1 MCWRIIISATPSY
14 GAIEGFSKSKAEK
27 HGDISGEYQRGRHM
41 TGRKRKREAGMITV
55 EGVLSLVPFIIVI
68 LGIIS
73 FINIFAVHNKIQYA
87 LYQIGSE
94 LSCYTYFYQALGV
107 RAADIEGYGGGD

>member
-1 MCWRIIISATPSY
+1 
-14 GAIEGFSKSKAEK
+14 
-27 HGDISGEYQRGRHM
+27 M

-94 LSCYTYFYQALGV
+94 LS
-107 RAADIEGYGGGD
+107 